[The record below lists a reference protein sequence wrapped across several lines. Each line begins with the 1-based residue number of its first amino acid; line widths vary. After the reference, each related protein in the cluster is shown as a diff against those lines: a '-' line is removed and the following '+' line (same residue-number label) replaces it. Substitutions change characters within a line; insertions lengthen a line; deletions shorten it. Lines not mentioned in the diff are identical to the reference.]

1 MQRGAFFCL
10 WILFTFSLF
19 AQNKENGSVAC
30 DSIVYKNTFRKALK
44 KFLNFSDFDTTY
56 ISPNR
61 YNYALML
68 DHFTNY
74 EYYSVGNNDQ
84 RLRFSPNP
92 HNKIGAYFGWRWIF
106 LGWAVDTDW
115 LYGKKSKKKR
125 GTEFD
130 LSLYSS
136 KLGVDIFYRS
146 TGNDYKI
153 HKVSGFSDEIPS
165 NYSEDFNGLKVKMK
179 GLNLYYIFNNRRFS
193 YPAAFS
199 QSTNQRCNAGSFIA
213 GFSVSTHNLN
223 NDNWNGTLTLN
234 YRIARVHM
242 LTFNHV
248 LSAFQRDNTS
258 LLAVEEQTDAI
269 AKQTRKNI
277 SGLSYRLMPSEKWNF
292 SAFGKYYRQYV
303 AGPMAEDDTG
313 SNYVRTSRTVDSWG
327 YGAAGTYF
335 ILPGLQA
342 KLSYEKAYRLPTIEE
357 MFGDEDLESGDIGI
371 RPEKSDNIN
380 LNLSY
385 SRSFGKHSVY
395 VEGGVVY
402 RNTKDYIQ
410 RNIQDLSGG
419 KEGATYTNYGKVLT
433 KGYNVSARYGFGRWL
448 SVGGNFTQMNVRDN
462 EKMQIG
468 STGNS
473 VENLG
478 YKARIPNVPYQ
489 FADFDV
495 NFYWRDL
502 WKKGNMLSVTY
513 DNQYMHSF
521 SYYSQAIGSKNKD
534 FMVPDQ
540 FSHNLTL
547 SYSLKNG
554 RYNISFECRN
564 FTNEDLYD
572 NFSLQKA
579 GRAFY
584 GKVRVHFGD

>member
-74 EYYSVGNNDQ
+74 EYYSVSNDGQ

-199 QSTNQRCNAGSFIA
+199 QSTNQRRNAGTFIA
-213 GFSVSTHNLN
+213 GFSISKHHLDFDYTELPVFLQQTMNPGMKVKDIKYTNANISFGYAY
-223 NDNWNGTLTLN
+223 NWVFARNCLACLSLTP
-234 YRIARVHM
+234 
-242 LTFNHV
+242 
-248 LSAFQRDNTS
+248 
-258 LLAVEEQTDAI
+258 AI
-269 AKQTRKNI
+269 AYKASDVDAETH
-277 SGLSYRLMPSEKWNF
+277 E
-292 SAFGKYYRQYV
+292 GK
-303 AGPMAEDDTG
+303 A
-313 SNYVRTSRTVDSWG
+313 W
-327 YGAAGTYF
+327 YGKF
-335 ILPGLQA
+335 
-342 KLSYEKAYRLPTIEE
+342 
-357 MFGDEDLESGDIGI
+357 
-371 RPEKSDNIN
+371 N
-380 LNLSY
+380 LDFLL
-385 SRSFGKHSVY
+385 RA
-395 VEGGVVY
+395 GVVY
-402 RNTKDYIQ
+402 NNGKYFVGTSFVGKNYNYHRNNFSVD
-410 RNIQDLSGG
+410 N
-419 KEGATYTNYGKVLT
+419 
-433 KGYNVSARYGFGRWL
+433 GFGTL
-448 SVGGNFTQMNVRDN
+448 QIYAGFNF
-462 EKMQIG
+462 
-468 STGNS
+468 
-473 VENLG
+473 NLRKE
-478 YKARIPNVPYQ
+478 YR
-489 FADFDV
+489 
-495 NFYWRDL
+495 
-502 WKKGNMLSVTY
+502 KK
-513 DNQYMHSF
+513 
-521 SYYSQAIGSKNKD
+521 K
-534 FMVPDQ
+534 
-540 FSHNLTL
+540 
-547 SYSLKNG
+547 
-554 RYNISFECRN
+554 
-564 FTNEDLYD
+564 
-572 NFSLQKA
+572 
-579 GRAFY
+579 
-584 GKVRVHFGD
+584 